1 MAVKETGR
9 KEKLKK
15 MLKTEKNT
23 CSTGL
28 ADAETLIPKTEDT
41 TQQGTRACARGA
53 SVPAELGCRASPYF
67 FSYTA

>member
-15 MLKTEKNT
+15 TLETEKNT
-23 CSTGL
+23 CSTVSV
-28 ADAETLIPKTEDT
+28 DAETLIPKTEDT

-53 SVPAELGCRASPYF
+53 SVPAELGGRASPYLLN
-67 FSYTA
+67 YTA